1 MTARPLTPTQPRG
14 VQRRRQVNLNFGAGS
29 RLLRRLLDAAALTG
43 RSPTRIAREVL
54 EDYLTL
60 WLEARLAEQRIIS
73 EARTRLTAL
82 TKR

>member
-1 MTARPLTPTQPRG
+1 MTVRPLDDNQAHGAPT
-14 VQRRRQVNLNFGAGS
+14 RRQVNLNFGAGS

-54 EDYLTL
+54 EDYLGL
-60 WLEARLAEQRIIS
+60 WLEARLREQRVIAD
-73 EARTRLTAL
+73 ARSRLAAL

>member
-1 MTARPLTPTQPRG
+1 MTGQPLVRRQPRRA
-14 VQRRRQVNLNFGAGS
+14 QTRRQVNLNFGAGS

-60 WLEARLAEQRIIS
+60 WLEARLAEQRIIG
-73 EARTRLTAL
+73 EARARLTAL